1 MSDHPSAPPPEP
13 SPLRP
18 LERRSNR
25 LVDLVRLIFIA
36 LFATGGFYAQ
46 ELLPIGLGDARTL
59 IAIFLGAAL
68 GYVIG
73 GIFGRLTATTVTS
86 VEQEFRKRPVAEIAV
101 GVGGVLI
108 GLIIAFLVTLP
119 LILLGLPPL
128 VLWTSV
134 TFIYAVLATAGY
146 RIARAKSN
154 EIYAILGLKPKAVGV
169 ASGEINVIDT
179 SVLIDGRVVDLVR
192 TGFLSGTLI
201 VHSGVLGE
209 LQRIADASDPGR
221 RKRGRRGLDNLVKL
235 QKDPRADV
243 VLVEEAGIDDVD
255 GALVRLARER
265 GGRLVT
271 ADVNLAKVAEAVGVP
286 VRSIN
291 ALAAAFR
298 IPLTPGEELELK
310 LIKEGREH
318 GQGIGYLEDG
328 TMVVVEDAVT
338 FIGSDVTVKVSNTLQ
353 TATGRMVFA
362 TLSDGDASTPAA
374 APAPEPAS

>member
-1 MSDHPSAPPPEP
+1 MSDQEAASPPAPRPSPAPPPP
-13 SPLRP
+13 KS
-18 LERRSNR
+18 R

-36 LFATGGFYAQ
+36 LFGTAGFYAHT
-46 ELLPIGLGDARTL
+46 LLPEGMGDARTL

-68 GYVIG
+68 GYVVG
-73 GIFGRLTATTVTS
+73 GVFGRLTATTVSS
-86 VEQEFRKRPVAEIAV
+86 VEHEFRKRPAAEIVV
-101 GVGGVLI
+101 GVGGVVT
-108 GLIIAFLVTLP
+108 GLIIAFLVTFP
-119 LILLGLPPL
+119 LILLDLPPL
-128 VLWTSV
+128 VLWTSI
-134 TFIYAVLATAGY
+134 TFIYAVLASVGF
-146 RIARAKSN
+146 RIARAKAP
-154 EIYAILGLKPKAVGV
+154 EIYSTLGLKPRAVGV

-192 TGFLSGTLI
+192 TGFLTGTLLI
-201 VHSGVLGE
+201 HSGVLDE
-209 LQRIADASDPGR
+209 LQRIADASEPGR
-221 RKRGRRGLDNLVKL
+221 RKRGRRGLDNLAKL
-235 QKDPRADV
+235 QKDPHADV
-243 VLVEEAGIDDVD
+243 ALVEEAGIDDVD
-255 GALVRLARER
+255 AALVRLARER

-328 TMVVVEDAVT
+328 TMVVVEEAVT
-338 FIGSDVTVKVSNTLQ
+338 LIGNDVTVKVSNTLQ

-362 TLSDGDASTPAA
+362 TLA
-374 APAPEPAS
+374 EPAS